1 MSRNAVCQYLDR
13 ISFVLL
19 CAMPL
24 LLAVTRAGADI
35 AVSAIAVFFL
45 IQCALRHD
53 FSCFKKPELVA
64 MLALWGY
71 LVCQSL
77 LLSDSSTALRSLAW
91 LRFVLLYAA
100 VTHWLLISPARIWLL
115 AKFTAATLL
124 LLMVDTY
131 WQYLHGISL
140 SGREYPHENRLGGPM
155 THPNIANLML
165 KTFLPVAGI
174 WAWWV
179 SSRRQNYLH
188 MAFAVGVALLFV
200 LVLLSGERS
209 SSLLMLLAI
218 ASICV
223 GFFIYDARLRQQVL
237 LAALLFSVLLI
248 IIIATQDVVHM
259 RAAHLISQLSDLGGS
274 VYGQLFIAA
283 FHFWQTSPVFGLGA
297 GEFKYACEPAM
308 ALLHT
313 TYCDVHPHN
322 IYLEWLSE
330 TGTIGA
336 ALFITAM
343 GLVVKSVWQQRQSA
357 PLMLWLFPMVALVV
371 VLWPAIVTQSIFSN
385 WPAMLF
391 WYSLSIAAAAPRY
404 ARRYVH

>member
-100 VTHWLLISPARIWLL
+100 VTHWLLISPPRISLM
-115 AKFTAATLL
+115 AAITFVSVVLL
-124 LLMVDTY
+124 LVDTY
-131 WQYLHGISL
+131 WQYFHGTSL
-140 SGREYPHENRLGGPM
+140 SGRDYPHPHRLGGPM
-155 THPNIANLML
+155 THPNIANLLL
-165 KTFLPVAGI
+165 KLSLPLAGL
-174 WAWWV
+174 WAF
-179 SSRRQNYLH
+179 YLIH
-188 MAFAVGVALLFV
+188 RGKRHEYLLFAGFV
-200 LVLLSGERS
+200 VAAMAIVPISGERS
-209 SSLLMLLAI
+209 SSLLMIMATVLVMAGIFWSNHKARWYVLATM
-218 ASICV
+218 S
-223 GFFIYDARLRQQVL
+223 GFVL
-237 LAALLFSVLLI
+237 LMIILFMTQSVVQ
-248 IIIATQDVVHM
+248 A
-259 RAAHLISQLSDLGGS
+259 RAIQLAEQVINLADS

-297 GEFKYACEPAM
+297 GEFKYACKPAM